1 MRVTEYTIEIYQP
14 SEPGSVW
21 ASFTSET
28 PFMPIREGDFISP
41 AFTYD
46 REPGEPEFESKG
58 SGLRVSRV
66 EHAIRS
72 TDGETISHKLLV
84 FTEEA
89 ENPWTEGS

>member
-1 MRVTEYTIEIYQP
+1 MKVTEYSIDIY
-14 SEPGSVW
+14 EPGSRSSVW
-21 ASFTSET
+21 FSFTSDT
-28 PFMPIREGDFISP
+28 AFMPVTSGDFISP

-46 REPGEPEFESKG
+46 REPKEPDFDTSG

-72 TDGETISHKLLV
+72 TDGQNITHKVMV

-89 ENPWTEGS
+89 ENP